1 MVSDESKDFIRK
13 CLQIDEFKRWRV
25 KDMIEHTIMQSR
37 NLSPIEKRKPLKQ
50 IQNITLPTENS

>member
-25 KDMIEHTIMQSR
+25 KDLTEHTIMQSR
-37 NLSPIEKRKPLKQ
+37 NLSPIEKR
-50 IQNITLPTENS
+50 